1 MAQHEED
8 RLHTHIWKALQFIL
22 PDDAVAWSTENR
34 QMGPREGM
42 RRKARGCVPGVPDM
56 EIHHRGRSFF
66 IEIKT
71 PKGTVSKIQKD
82 MHQRLKRAGHAVA
95 VCRSLEDVLFFLES
109 HDVPLKG
116 MVMA

>member
-56 EIHHRGRSFF
+56 EIHYNRRSFF

-71 PKGTVSKIQKD
+71 PTGTVSKPQKD
-82 MHQRLKRAGHAVA
+82 MHQRLKRTGHAVA
-95 VCRSLEDVLFFLES
+95 VCRSLEEVLFFLES

>member
-1 MAQHEED
+1 MDQHEED
-8 RLHTHIWKALQFIL
+8 RLHTHIWKALQFLL

-42 RRKARGCVPGVPDM
+42 RRKMRGCVPGVPDM
-56 EIHHRGRSFF
+56 EIHYRGRTFL

-71 PKGTVSKIQKD
+71 PKGTVTKVQRD
-82 MHQRLKRAGHAVA
+82 MHKRLKDAGMPVS
-95 VCRSLEDVLFFLES
+95 VCRSLEDVLYFLET

-116 MVMA
+116 VVMA

>member
-1 MAQHEED
+1 MKVLIGGEYSGRVRDA
-8 RLHTHIWKALQFIL
+8 FIACGHDAMSCDLL
-22 PDDAVAWSTENR
+22 P
-34 QMGPREGM
+34 

-56 EIHHRGRSFF
+56 EIHHNGRSFF

-109 HDVPLKG
+109 HGVPLKG
-116 MVMA
+116 TVMA

>member
-8 RLHTHIWKALQFIL
+8 RLHTHIWKALQFLL

-42 RRKARGCVPGVPDM
+42 RRKMRGCVPGVPDM
-56 EIHHRGRSFF
+56 EIHYQGRTFL

-71 PKGTVSKIQKD
+71 PKGSVTKVQRD
-82 MHQRLKRAGHAVA
+82 MHKRLKAAGIPVS
-95 VCRSLEDVLFFLES
+95 VCRSLEDVLYFLET

-116 MVMA
+116 VVMA